1 MWNTAAAM
9 VEFDPKAWPVLAV
22 YCALLIGASLAGGWL
37 PQWLHLTH
45 RRLQTG
51 ISFVAGL
58 MLGMGLLHL
67 IPHAALELDSVDRA
81 VQWALGGFLFMF
93 LLQRFLHY
101 HHHDLPEEDP
111 DDQCDCGHDHSS
123 PSTTKPVA
131 TPTAPEARGHDA
143 HAHTLA
149 AKSARQLSWVG
160 TAVGLGLHSL
170 TDGLA
175 LAAAVA
181 AEAQGGEAQGI
192 FLGIGAA
199 LAIILHKPF
208 DSMAI
213 FTLMGSQRTR
223 PLVRNL
229 VNLLFSLIAP
239 LGVLLF
245 FFGVHQFSGSA
256 AVFIGT
262 ALAFSGGVFL
272 CISCSDL
279 LPELQFHSH
288 DRTKLTLALAAG
300 IAVAALIGKFELC
313 GHAHGSDGHGHVPTT
328 ETAPAPH

>member
-1 MWNTAAAM
+1 MAQ
-9 VEFDPKAWPVLAV
+9 FDSKAWPVLAV
-22 YCALLIGASLAGGWL
+22 YCALLIAASLAGGWL
-37 PQWLHLTH
+37 PQWLRLTH
-45 RRLQTG
+45 RRLQAA

-67 IPHAALELDSVDRA
+67 IPHAISELDSVDRGA
-81 VQWALGGFLFMF
+81 QWALVGFIAMF

-101 HHHDLPEEDP
+101 HHHDLPDEDP
-111 DDQCDCGHDHSS
+111 DDHCECGHHHDHS
-123 PSTTKPVA
+123 PTGTTLPDA
-131 TPTAPEARGHDA
+131 AASHSHDA

-160 TAVGLGLHSL
+160 TAIGLGLHSL
-170 TDGLA
+170 TDGIA

-181 AEAQGGEAQGI
+181 AETKTGQAHGVLFGV
-192 FLGIGAA
+192 GAA

-213 FTLMGSQRTR
+213 FTLMGSHGTK
-223 PLVRNL
+223 PATRNL
-229 VNLLFSLIAP
+229 INFLFALIAP

-245 FFGVHQFSGSA
+245 FLGIHHSSASA
-256 AVFIGT
+256 APLIGT

-272 CISCSDL
+272 CIACSDL

-288 DRTKLTLALAAG
+288 DRAKLTIALFAG

-313 GHAHGSDGHGHVPTT
+313 GHAHGEAGHHEPPAV
-328 ETAPAPH
+328 ETVAPH

>member
-1 MWNTAAAM
+1 M
-9 VEFDPKAWPVLAV
+9 VQFDPKAWPVLAV

-37 PQWLHLTH
+37 PQWLRLTH
-45 RRLQTG
+45 RRLQVA

-67 IPHAALELDSVDRA
+67 IPHAAVELNSVDRP
-81 VQWALGGFLFMF
+81 VRWALGGFLFMF

-101 HHHDLPEEDP
+101 HHHDMPEEDP
-111 DDQCDCGHDHSS
+111 DDHCDCDHAHGLAHGAKPAPAHDS
-123 PSTTKPVA
+123 
-131 TPTAPEARGHDA
+131 

-160 TAVGLGLHSL
+160 TAAGLGLHSL
-170 TDGLA
+170 MDGLA

-181 AEAQGGEAQGI
+181 AEAQGHAHGI

-208 DSMAI
+208 DSMAV
-213 FTLMGSQRTR
+213 FTLMGSQGTR
-223 PLVRNL
+223 PAQR
-229 VNLLFSLIAP
+229 LLINIGFALIAP
-239 LGVLLF
+239 LGVVLF
-245 FFGVHQFSGSA
+245 FVGVHQFSGA
-256 AVFIGT
+256 AATIIGL

-272 CISCSDL
+272 CIACSDL

-300 IAVAALIGKFELC
+300 IAVAALIGEFEIC
-313 GHAHGSDGHGHVPTT
+313 GHAHGGEFPGRLPAA
-328 ETAPAPH
+328 TAPAATP

>member
-1 MWNTAAAM
+1 M

-22 YCALLIGASLAGGWL
+22 YCALLVGASLAGGWL

-45 RRLQTG
+45 RRLQVA

-67 IPHAALELDSVDRA
+67 IPHAAYELNSVDRA
-81 VQWALGGFLFMF
+81 VRWALGGFLFMF
-93 LLQRFLHY
+93 LLQRFVPY

-111 DDQCDCGHDHSS
+111 DDDCGCGHDHGPAS
-123 PSTTKPVA
+123 
-131 TPTAPEARGHDA
+131 APHGHAHDA
-143 HAHTLA
+143 HANTLA

-181 AEAQGGEAQGI
+181 AEAQGHAHGI

-208 DSMAI
+208 DSMAV
-213 FTLMGSQRTR
+213 FTLMGSHGVKPVLR
-223 PLVRNL
+223 
-229 VNLLFSLIAP
+229 LLINVAFALIAP

-245 FFGVHQFSGSA
+245 FLGVQQFSGSA
-256 AVFIGT
+256 GAFIGLM
-262 ALAFSGGVFL
+262 LAFSGGVFL
-272 CISCSDL
+272 CIACSDL

-288 DRTKLTLALAAG
+288 DRAKLTLALAAG
-300 IAVAALIGKFELC
+300 IGVAALIGKFELC
-313 GHAHGSDGHGHVPTT
+313 GHAHGQPPPAR
-328 ETAPAPH
+328 TAPATQ

>member
-1 MWNTAAAM
+1 M

-22 YCALLIGASLAGGWL
+22 YCLLLVGASLAGGWL
-37 PQWLHLTH
+37 PRLLHLTH
-45 RRLQTG
+45 RRLQTA

-67 IPHAALELDSVDRA
+67 LPHAAFELDSVDRA
-81 VQWALGGFLFMF
+81 VQWALVGFLFMF

-111 DDQCDCGHDHSS
+111 DDECGCGHHHEPAPAAAPAAPPADDHAHS
-123 PSTTKPVA
+123 
-131 TPTAPEARGHDA
+131 HDA

-160 TAVGLGLHSL
+160 TAIGLGLHSL

-181 AEAQGGEAQGI
+181 AETKGEAHGI
-192 FLGIGAA
+192 FFGIGAA

-213 FTLMGSQRTR
+213 FTLMGSQGTK
-223 PLVRNL
+223 PIVRNV
-229 VNLLFSLIAP
+229 VNFLFALIAP
-239 LGVLLF
+239 LGVALF
-245 FFGVHQFSGSA
+245 FLGVQGFSGSA

-272 CISCSDL
+272 CIACSDL

-288 DRTKLTLALAAG
+288 DRMKLTLALAAG
-300 IAVAALIGKFELC
+300 IGVAALIGKFELC
-313 GHAHGSDGHGHVPTT
+313 GHAHEGGSHAHPPAA
-328 ETAPAPH
+328 ETKSGPH

>member
-1 MWNTAAAM
+1 MAQ
-9 VEFDPKAWPVLAV
+9 FDSKAWPVLAV
-22 YCALLIGASLAGGWL
+22 YCLLLVGASLAGGLL
-37 PQWLHLTH
+37 PKWLHLTH
-45 RRLQTG
+45 RRLQAA

-67 IPHAALELDSVDRA
+67 IPHATFELESVDRA
-81 VQWALGGFLFMF
+81 VRWALVGFLFMF

-111 DDQCDCGHDHSS
+111 DDECDCGHHHEPAPAAKPDHAHPHSH
-123 PSTTKPVA
+123 
-131 TPTAPEARGHDA
+131 GHDS

-160 TAVGLGLHSL
+160 TAIGLGLHSL

-181 AEAQGGEAQGI
+181 AETKGEAHGI
-192 FLGIGAA
+192 LFGVGAA

-213 FTLMGSQRTR
+213 FTLMGAQNTK
-223 PLVRNL
+223 PVLRNT
-229 VNLLFSLIAP
+229 VNLLFALIAP

-245 FFGVHQFSGSA
+245 FLGVHQFSGSA
-256 AVFIGT
+256 AAFIGT

-272 CISCSDL
+272 CIACSDL

-313 GHAHGSDGHGHVPTT
+313 GHAHEGHAHEHPAAA
-328 ETAPAPH
+328 ETAPGAK

>member
-1 MWNTAAAM
+1 M

-22 YCALLIGASLAGGWL
+22 YCALLIGASLVGGWL
-37 PQWLHLTH
+37 PKLLHLTH
-45 RRLQTG
+45 RRLQTA

-67 IPHAALELDSVDRA
+67 IPHAAFELDSVDRA
-81 VQWALGGFLFMF
+81 VRWALGGFLFMF

-111 DDQCDCGHDHSS
+111 DDECGCGHDHG
-123 PSTTKPVA
+123 PA
-131 TPTAPEARGHDA
+131 PTAKLAPAPVPAPGHDA

-160 TAVGLGLHSL
+160 TAIGLGLHSL

-181 AEAQGGEAQGI
+181 AETKGEAHGI
-192 FLGIGAA
+192 FFGIGAA

-213 FTLMGSQRTR
+213 FTLMGSQNTK
-223 PLVRNL
+223 PAMRNA
-229 VNLLFSLIAP
+229 VNFLFALIAP

-245 FFGVHQFSGSA
+245 FLGVQQFSGSA
-256 AVFIGT
+256 AAFIGT

-272 CISCSDL
+272 CIACSDL

-300 IAVAALIGKFELC
+300 IGVAALIGKFELC
-313 GHAHGSDGHGHVPTT
+313 GHAHDSDAHEHPAAV